1 MDFFNEALYSTNVRI
16 TKPDASLFQVPPRG
30 DPLTLP
36 PATTGISPDLY
47 NAALNVKVPITI
59 AFLYAVTVTFLNAYN
74 KSTGYKAWSISRT
87 KAFFVFVVLHNVFL
101 AVFSGWTFV
110 GMFKGLKRSLES
122 PLAPA
127 GLAGFADSLCKIH
140 GPRGLGNAI
149 TYNTSTSA
157 WGSNSAPVLLTSA
170 GTPDNTDVGRLWN
183 EGLAFYG
190 WFFYLSKFYEVLD
203 TLIILVKGK
212 RSSTLQTYHHAGAM
226 FCMWAGIRYMAPPIW
241 LFVFLNSAIHA
252 LMVWNF
258 TPLPSID
265 QN

>member
-1 MDFFNEALYSTNVRI
+1 
-16 TKPDASLFQVPPRG
+16 
-30 DPLTLP
+30 
-36 PATTGISPDLY
+36 
-47 NAALNVKVPITI
+47 
-59 AFLYAVTVTFLNAYN
+59 
-74 KSTGYKAWSISRT
+74 
-87 KAFFVFVVLHNVFL
+87 
-101 AVFSGWTFV
+101 
-110 GMFKGLKRSLES
+110 
-122 PLAPA
+122 LAPA

-258 TPLPSID
+258 TPFTIY
-265 QN
+265 